1 MVQSEP
7 PWNWTGVDV
16 LNFKNEDAR
25 LRQLVAMFP
34 SKRSSDEEI
43 AAYLIDLGAHF
54 QRWLHQDEFGPDR
67 GHRTAILRAL
77 MKSLQRLEK
86 HLIGSSSLIKGRL
99 DAELR
104 NQNDPSNLV
113 IQALCEA
120 AVDVAGDRRGAGALD
135 RDAVWTS
142 RLRDY
147 TYTLLALSQ
156 SIDSNTESEI
166 FPIAQRRRFDPLQAI
181 GPSFGLADVKRWLH
195 GYWNVVAET
204 LKELSDR
211 RGAEERVSLKLL
223 VEQLCELWERE
234 TGCSVTAHD
243 RVKDQSTGRAETPAG
258 RFVTKAV
265 EAVLPDQSW
274 FKERAQFAQSARAHS
289 FLPRKSSRSE
299 CQSAT
304 YPCNHEI
311 FCASA

>member
-86 HLIGSSSLIKGRL
+86 HLIGSSSLIKRRL

-113 IQALCEA
+113 VQALCEA

-147 TYTLLALSQ
+147 TYTLLAQSQ

-166 FPIAQRRRFDPLQAI
+166 FPIAQRRRFDPLQAT
-181 GPSFGLADVKRWLH
+181 GPSFGLADVERWLH

-204 LKELSDR
+204 LKELSNR

-274 FKERAQFAQSARAHS
+274 FKERAQFAQSARAYS
-289 FLPRKSSRSE
+289 FYLDNQAGLNARARHILVS
-299 CQSAT
+299 
-304 YPCNHEI
+304 
-311 FCASA
+311 